1 MDEKN
6 MAEIKII
13 AAKMQEIYDMA
24 YRAYLPIVTE
34 LCERIAS
41 QNEIEH
47 TLDSLLDFACE
58 EKCLRLFKKL
68 CRRYYPLYPQC
79 IVDYVGFYREIW
91 DTPDEQSNGE

>member
-13 AAKMQEIYDMA
+13 AAKMQKIYDMA

-68 CRRYYPLYPQC
+68 CRRYYPLDF
-79 IVDYVGFYREIW
+79 IEKFGTRLMSKAMENELESI
-91 DTPDEQSNGE
+91 GE